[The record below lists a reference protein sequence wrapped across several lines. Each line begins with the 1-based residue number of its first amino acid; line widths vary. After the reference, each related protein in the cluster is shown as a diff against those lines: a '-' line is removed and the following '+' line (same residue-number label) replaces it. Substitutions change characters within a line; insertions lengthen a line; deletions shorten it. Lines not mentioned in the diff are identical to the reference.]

1 MDNSGRQAE
10 SFNQNKHESVKI
22 KVSCAL
28 WGPLVGV
35 GQHQH
40 DQFNGYNNKVVVRVD
55 RVIVKIKWVN
65 AWK

>member
-40 DQFNGYNNKVVVRVD
+40 DQFNG
-55 RVIVKIKWVN
+55 
-65 AWK
+65 